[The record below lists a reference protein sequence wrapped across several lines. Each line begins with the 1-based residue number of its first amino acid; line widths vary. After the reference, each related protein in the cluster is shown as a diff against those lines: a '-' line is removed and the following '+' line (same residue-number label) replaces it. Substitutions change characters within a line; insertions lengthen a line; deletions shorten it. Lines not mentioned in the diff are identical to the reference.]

1 MAWLDVPP
9 GRSDIRVSVERGDDI
24 VSVDVPVSAGPATT
38 RLARYWPHLLV
49 PPIAILLFVLHE
61 HLASARRAAVR

>member
-1 MAWLDVPP
+1 MLGAPRRTRAD
-9 GRSDIRVSVERGDDI
+9 RAYDI

-61 HLASARRAAVR
+61 HLASARRRAVR

>member
-1 MAWLDVPP
+1 V
-9 GRSDIRVSVERGDDI
+9 RRGATLRRRCAGHAL
-24 VSVDVPVSAGPATT
+24 VDVPVSAGPTTT

>member
-1 MAWLDVPP
+1 M
-9 GRSDIRVSVERGDDI
+9 SVERGDDI

-49 PPIAILLFVLHE
+49 PPIAILLLVLHE
-61 HLASARRAAVR
+61 RLASVRRSAVR

>member
-1 MAWLDVPP
+1 
-9 GRSDIRVSVERGDDI
+9 